1 MRITKLNDYKNI
13 NTTTKQVKKI
23 IHEMKDI
30 YSKHS
35 IKLELVEAT
44 LTKEDIAKLFR
55 TAIKTKENTR
65 LIGKLINLSTPMIQ
79 AISNKAA
86 ELAKLLKTS
95 KPIDDAD
102 VTLKMM
108 FDKIKTKTSD
118 HTIIDSLGK
127 YLKLGITK
135 PEKSAFTLGVF
146 NAALEILEEPSEKPI
161 LNHLITDLNK
171 LIDAE
176 PTNDIQVNTINTGVL
191 AGQSFSEKSLD
202 MVKQISDA
210 NQLDIETHRKEILS
224 NTNEIFDNT
233 ISVKYPETINK
244 FIERIE
250 HVTLVGQLNDYAF
263 NYDLYVDNDLMK
275 KINTIITNLK
285 NAVTEY
291 DKYLSIAQLH
301 EILNLIQNNTSH
313 QSLLISLS
321 SIYKQFG
328 DITLTPEQEIVVK
341 DMSKNIPQTINALSQ
356 SSSFF
361 YDIIKNAI
369 QSSKDNLTKS
379 KEIKKSASTI
389 SEGILDG
396 LIQKVSFEKLE
407 NDWINAGRPLDSEE
421 IIKILTKYFSVDTV
435 NNIFRSNY
443 ITFDKSES
451 SDEKPINNETID
463 TIISKAEAENIDK
476 DLLIDYII
484 VG

>member
-23 IHEMKDI
+23 IHEIKDI

-127 YLKLGITK
+127 YLNLGITK

-171 LIDAE
+171 LIAEE
-176 PTNDIQVNTINTGVL
+176 PTNDIQINTINTGVL
-191 AGQSFSEKSLD
+191 AGQSFSETSLD

-224 NTNEIFDNT
+224 NTNEIFDNS

-250 HVTLVGQLNDYAF
+250 HVTLVGQLNDYVF
-263 NYDLYVDNDLMK
+263 NYNLYVDNDLMN
-275 KINTIITNLK
+275 KINKIITNLK
-285 NAVTEY
+285 NAVSEY
-291 DKYLSIAQLH
+291 EKYLSIAQLH
-301 EILNLIQNNTSH
+301 DLLNLIQNNTSK
-313 QSLLISLS
+313 QELLISLS

-451 SDEKPINNETID
+451 SDEKPINNEIID
-463 TIISKAEAENIDK
+463 IIISKVEAGNIDK
-476 DLLIDYII
+476 DLLKDYII
-484 VG
+484 VA

>member
-23 IHEMKDI
+23 IHEIKDI

-127 YLKLGITK
+127 YLNLGITK

-146 NAALEILEEPSEKPI
+146 NAALEILKETSEKPI

-171 LIDAE
+171 LIAE
-176 PTNDIQVNTINTGVL
+176 ETTNDIQINTINTGVL

-224 NTNEIFDNT
+224 NTNEIFDNS

-250 HVTLVGQLNDYAF
+250 HVTLVGQLNDYVF
-263 NYDLYVDNDLMK
+263 NYNLYVDKDLIN
-275 KINTIITNLK
+275 KINKIITNLK

-291 DKYLSIAQLH
+291 EKYLSIAQLH
-301 EILNLIQNNTSH
+301 DLLNLIQNNTSK
-313 QSLLISLS
+313 QALLISLS

-451 SDEKPINNETID
+451 SDEKPINNEIID
-463 TIISKAEAENIDK
+463 IIISKVEAGNIDK
-476 DLLIDYII
+476 DLLKDYII
-484 VG
+484 VA

>member
-23 IHEMKDI
+23 IHEIKDI

-35 IKLELVEAT
+35 IKLELFEAT

-127 YLKLGITK
+127 YLNLGITK

-176 PTNDIQVNTINTGVL
+176 PTNDIQINTINTGVL
-191 AGQSFSEKSLD
+191 AGQSFSETSLD

-224 NTNEIFDNT
+224 NTNEIFDNS

-250 HVTLVGQLNDYAF
+250 HVTLVGQLNDYVF
-263 NYDLYVDNDLMK
+263 NYNLYVDNDLMK

-291 DKYLSIAQLH
+291 EKYLSIAKLH

-356 SSSFF
+356 SSSIF

-407 NDWINAGRPLDSEE
+407 NDWINAGRPMDSEE
-421 IIKILTKYFSVDTV
+421 IIKILTKYFSVETV

-451 SDEKPINNETID
+451 SDEKPLNYEIID
-463 TIISKAEAENIDK
+463 TIISKVEAGNIDK